1 MYVFMYLINGAI
13 ASPVLART
21 VANHRTYFNEQLMQF
36 SCS

>member
-21 VANHRTYFNEQLMQF
+21 VANHRTYCNEQLRQC